1 MPATGGIALEPDEPP
16 GSRHSTFDYDQID
29 RARTVLVWG
38 PTARAA
44 GRPSSRAEP
53 FRTTGR
59 AAPRALNPKDTRIM
73 KDSFAF
79 LDALQQIA
87 KDKGISVDTLLDALA
102 NALVAAYKR
111 LPNAAEEAVVTIDPD
126 NGDIRVYGQ
135 ELDEDGNV
143 VREWDDT
150 PKDFGRIAAQTAK
163 QVMTQRIREAERD
176 LKYEEYAGREGD
188 IVTGIIQQSDNRYT
202 LLDLGK
208 VEALLPQ
215 AEQVPYERYEHG
227 ARLKAYIV
235 EVRKTTKGPQIVVSR
250 THPGLIKRLFEL
262 EVPEISSGVVE
273 IKAAARE
280 PGHRTKIAVWSND
293 PNVDPVGACVGARGA
308 RVRMVTNEL
317 RGEKVDI
324 VPFSDDPR
332 EFVMRALQPAKVK
345 EVHLDD
351 LTGTA
356 TVVVHDFQLSL
367 AIGKEGQNARLA
379 ARLTGWRID
388 IKSETQ
394 IAEEEAYANQEW
406 AEGEWVENEA
416 GEMVWQPAEGGE
428 AVSAEQWSLGGE
440 PPTKRTPR
448 TWRWRPAGDGAPGA
462 RRGRGRAGG
471 CADRPA
477 RRRGRGVA
485 GGDDGA
491 AAGDGRPGPQ
501 PRPRAGR
508 RAGGCRRTSTGRRA
522 EHTRTPGRPGPVSAA
537 GSAAPAGTLVRV
549 ARRADGSLVV
559 DRVAPGRGAWLCQE
573 PATGASAASAWR
585 RLPIGT
591 PLAGPSRQRYRRKR
605 GGR

>member
-1 MPATGGIALEPDEPP
+1 
-16 GSRHSTFDYDQID
+16 
-29 RARTVLVWG
+29 
-38 PTARAA
+38 
-44 GRPSSRAEP
+44 
-53 FRTTGR
+53 
-59 AAPRALNPKDTRIM
+59 M

-111 LPNAAEEAVVTIDPD
+111 MPDAAEEAVVTVDPET
-126 NGDIRVYGQ
+126 GEIKVYGQ

-163 QVMTQRIREAERD
+163 QVILQRIREAERD

-345 EVHLDD
+345 DVHLDEM
-351 LTGTA
+351 TGTA

-394 IAEEEAYANQEW
+394 IAEEEAYANQDW

-428 AVSAEQWSLGGE
+428 AVSAERGRSGA
-440 PPTKRTPR
+440 TRTARTP
-448 TWRWRPAGDGAPGA
+448 PV
-462 RRGRGRAGG
+462 
-471 CADRPA
+471 PA
-477 RRRGRGVA
+477 RGQR
-485 GGDDGA
+485 
-491 AAGDGRPGPQ
+491 
-501 PRPRAGR
+501 R
-508 RAGGCRRTSTGRRA
+508 RAATA
-522 EHTRTPGRPGPVSAA
+522 
-537 GSAAPAGTLVRV
+537 V
-549 ARRADGSLVV
+549 ADTARADGSEPSPPAV
-559 DRVAPGRGAWLCQE
+559 DRRPRA
-573 PATGASAASAWR
+573 
-585 RLPIGT
+585 
-591 PLAGPSRQRYRRKR
+591 
-605 GGR
+605 